1 MSTNYLFV
9 KIFREILQTERI
21 LWGLSSDFASAGLP
35 RYYSSMN
42 DYDGERGWNG
52 IAEIGE
58 ICCGKETFRIL
69 SEEGANR
76 GAILESGLHLVSV

>member
-1 MSTNYLFV
+1 
-9 KIFREILQTERI
+9 
-21 LWGLSSDFASAGLP
+21 
-35 RYYSSMN
+35 MN